1 MAGFHDL
8 FCYTVVQ
15 HGGLCALLHEH
26 QVFNVALGSLDGRK
40 VQARGGK
47 VVRHGI
53 PLGHF
58 QYLAVGSRVAH
69 DALFADLLAPGLKL
83 RLNQAGDLAPLAQ
96 QRIERREDEL
106 Q

>member
-1 MAGFHDL
+1 MPQEL
-8 FCYTVVQ
+8 LQ
-15 HGGLCALLHEH
+15 HLQMH
-26 QVFNVALGSLDGRK
+26 R
-40 VQARGGK
+40 R
-47 VVRHGI
+47 I
-53 PLGHF
+53 PD
-58 QYLAVGSRVAH
+58 